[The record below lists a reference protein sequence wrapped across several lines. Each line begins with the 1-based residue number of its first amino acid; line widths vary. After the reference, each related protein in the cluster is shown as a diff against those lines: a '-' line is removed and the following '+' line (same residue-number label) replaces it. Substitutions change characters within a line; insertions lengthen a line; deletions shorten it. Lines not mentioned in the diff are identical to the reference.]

1 LYQRKRPLQ
10 TDLPPKTVKNT
21 ITVINYIGRT
31 GPPGLAAWHLPGGP
45 VGPPDRW
52 AATLNVE
59 GGGGMG
65 EVARVLSYGGGLS
78 SDKLFAGAPT
88 SLYPSLFIY
97 LFYHIVHRVHHT
109 IH

>member
-1 LYQRKRPLQ
+1 
-10 TDLPPKTVKNT
+10 
-21 ITVINYIGRT
+21 
-31 GPPGLAAWHLPGGP
+31 
-45 VGPPDRW
+45 
-52 AATLNVE
+52 
-59 GGGGMG
+59 MG